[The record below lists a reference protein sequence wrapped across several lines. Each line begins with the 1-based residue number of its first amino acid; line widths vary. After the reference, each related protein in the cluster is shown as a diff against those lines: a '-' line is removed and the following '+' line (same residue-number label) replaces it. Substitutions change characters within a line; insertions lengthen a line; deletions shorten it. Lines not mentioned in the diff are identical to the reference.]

1 MTEITEFV
9 DAMDAKATTEYGTLA
24 EEERVEITVEYE
36 TDAGNT
42 RTRSGTVW
50 TVDDGRWGST
60 KLRFSANVGETDED
74 PYYVEVSNGSATL
87 VSVSDTRETELGDV
101 TGFDAPDVTEE
112 NEDND
117 VDPLAAFEE
126 PEDIEEGME
135 LTDGSGDVFLLKDVG
150 DDETNVAIWNEGR
163 LKRRQ
168 SFNTETLRQDYQSGE
183 LQVV

>member
-9 DAMDAKATTEYGTLA
+9 DAMDAKATDEYGTLA
-24 EEERVEITVEYE
+24 DDERVEITVEYE

-42 RTRSGTVW
+42 RTRTGTVW
-50 TVDDGRWGST
+50 AVDEGRFGTT
-60 KLRFSANVGETDED
+60 KLRFSADIGDDED
-74 PYYVEVSNGSATL
+74 PYYVEVRNGSATL
-87 VSVSDTRETELGDV
+87 VSVAETRETDLGDV
-101 TGFDAPDVTEE
+101 TDFDAPDVTEE
-112 NEDND
+112 NEDDD

-135 LTDGSGDVFLLKDVG
+135 LTDGSGDVFLIKDVC
-150 DDETNVAIWNEGR
+150 DERTNVAIWNDGR

-168 SFNTETLRQDYQSGE
+168 SFNTETLRQDYQTGE